1 MNLLHSLLCF
11 FLCYCGYLVCTSL
24 NPVESVLFLILCF
37 CNAAASLFLF
47 HAEFLG
53 LIFIIIYV
61 GAIAV
66 LFLFVI
72 MMLNLKSQRED
83 NNLLQMLFVVFV
95 GFFAAL
101 STILIGNIFKT
112 NFFSESISQIDF
124 NLLTDDLNNI
134 DIFGQVLFNYYMSCF
149 LLAGFILL
157 IALVG
162 SIVLTLRFNNTDEG
176 QIVNKQLSR
185 TDNFLSFFK

>member
-1 MNLLHSLLCF
+1 LGI
-11 FLCYCGYLVCTSL
+11 FLK
-24 NPVESVLFLILCF
+24 PI
-37 CNAAASLFLF
+37 
-47 HAEFLG
+47 
-53 LIFIIIYV
+53 
-61 GAIAV
+61 
-66 LFLFVI
+66 
-72 MMLNLKSQRED
+72 
-83 NNLLQMLFVVFV
+83 
-95 GFFAAL
+95 
-101 STILIGNIFKT
+101 
-112 NFFSESISQIDF
+112 FFSEPISQIDF

>member
-1 MNLLHSLLCF
+1 MNLIHSLLCF
-11 FLCYCGYLVCTSL
+11 FLCYCGYLVSTSL

-47 HAEFLG
+47 NAEFLG

-72 MMLNLKSQRED
+72 MMLNLKSQKEED
-83 NNLLQMLFVVFV
+83 NLLQMLFVIFV
-95 GFFAAL
+95 SFLAVL
-101 STILIGNIFKT
+101 STFLIGNIFKT
-112 NFFSESISQIDF
+112 NSFSGLISQIDLNF
-124 NLLTDDLNNI
+124 LTDNLNNI
-134 DIFGQVLFNYYMSCF
+134 DIFGQILFNYYMSCF

-162 SIVLTLRFNNTDEG
+162 SIVLTLRFSNTDDG

-185 TDNFLSFFK
+185 TENFLSFFK

>member
-1 MNLLHSLLCF
+1 M
-11 FLCYCGYLVCTSL
+11 
-24 NPVESVLFLILCF
+24 
-37 CNAAASLFLF
+37 
-47 HAEFLG
+47 
-53 LIFIIIYV
+53 
-61 GAIAV
+61 
-66 LFLFVI
+66 LFVI
-72 MMLNLKSQRED
+72 
-83 NNLLQMLFVVFV
+83 FV
-95 GFFAAL
+95 GFFAAS

>member
-1 MNLLHSLLCF
+1 MNSLHSLLCF
-11 FLCYCGYLVCTSL
+11 FLCYCGYFVCTAI

-37 CNAAASLFLF
+37 CNAAALLFLF

-72 MMLNLKSQRED
+72 MMLNLKSQKEE
-83 NNLLQMLFVVFV
+83 NNSKRLLFIGFILFFS
-95 GFFAAL
+95 FL
-101 STILIGNIFKT
+101 SIILIGNIFKT
-112 NFFSESISQIDF
+112 HFFSVESLTNF
-124 NLLTDDLNNI
+124 NLLIDELNNI

-162 SIVLTLRFNNTDEG
+162 SIVLTLRFNNIDDC

>member
-1 MNLLHSLLCF
+1 M
-11 FLCYCGYLVCTSL
+11 
-24 NPVESVLFLILCF
+24 
-37 CNAAASLFLF
+37 
-47 HAEFLG
+47 
-53 LIFIIIYV
+53 
-61 GAIAV
+61 
-66 LFLFVI
+66 LFVI
-72 MMLNLKSQRED
+72 
-83 NNLLQMLFVVFV
+83 FV

-112 NFFSESISQIDF
+112 NFFSEPISQIDF
-124 NLLTDDLNNI
+124 NLLIDDLNNI

>member
-1 MNLLHSLLCF
+1 
-11 FLCYCGYLVCTSL
+11 
-24 NPVESVLFLILCF
+24 
-37 CNAAASLFLF
+37 
-47 HAEFLG
+47 
-53 LIFIIIYV
+53 
-61 GAIAV
+61 
-66 LFLFVI
+66 
-72 MMLNLKSQRED
+72 
-83 NNLLQMLFVVFV
+83 MLFVVFV

-185 TDNFLSFFK
+185 TDNFYLSLNKLMIFKKPKLVVKPEQILHFKEKFITRAENYKNSVFLNPQMAP